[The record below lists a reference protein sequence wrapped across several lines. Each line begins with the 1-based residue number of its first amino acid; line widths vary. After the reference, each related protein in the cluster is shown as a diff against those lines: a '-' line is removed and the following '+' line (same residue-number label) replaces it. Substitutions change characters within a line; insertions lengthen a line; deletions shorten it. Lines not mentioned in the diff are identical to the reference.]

1 MKKLYDWEK
10 HFKDN
15 GLKGI
20 ERKDQDFAER
30 QVMTKIF
37 QTVILEYGYKVFF
50 GTRVLDYG
58 CGIGRFTDMFLKA
71 RCQYYGV
78 DIVKSNIVYCSEKHI
93 RNIKS
98 DFTLINQLNPMLLNI
113 SNIETIFTS
122 TVLQHITDLTA
133 IQKEFKRVLAPDGYM
148 ILFENTSR
156 LPNSENGFMTFRRY
170 EDYRLIFDFVDLK
183 RKIDIIDIAGERHTL
198 MIGRRK

>member
-30 QVMTKIF
+30 QAMTRIF
-37 QTVILEYGYKVFF
+37 QTIIETYGKPIFK
-50 GTRVLDYG
+50 GKSVLDYG
-58 CGIGRFTDMFLKA
+58 CGIGRFVDMFSSA
-71 RCQYYGV
+71 QCEYYGV
-78 DIVKSNIVYCSEKHI
+78 DIVKENVLYCDSQYMC
-93 RNIKS
+93 
-98 DFTLINQLNPMLLNI
+98 DFTLINQRNPKLLNFNTVDI
-113 SNIETIFTS
+113 IFTS

-156 LPNSENGFMTFRRY
+156 LPNSDNGFMTFRRY